1 MQDCNSC
8 GKCCIK
14 YSNGDLSASDQDID
28 MWELFKPDIAA
39 YVKKGLIWFSP
50 QSAKQLSLCPFLR
63 EAKNPEEPKKTIYTC
78 DIYYDR
84 PEDCRFYPVTVKQMI
99 NDECEMLQEGDLLNP
114 QKAQK
119 DLDKLLEDSRP
130 PFSSVA

>member
-1 MQDCNSC
+1 M
-8 GKCCIK
+8 
-14 YSNGDLSASDQDID
+14 SASEQDID

-50 QSAKQLSLCPFLR
+50 QSGKQLSLCPFLR
-63 EAKNPEEPKKTIYTC
+63 EGKSQEQPDKTIYTC

-99 NDECEMLQEGDLLNP
+99 NDECEMLQQGDLLNP
-114 QKAQK
+114 QQAQK

-130 PFSSVA
+130 NYE

>member
-8 GKCCIK
+8 GKCCVK

-28 MWELFKPDIAA
+28 MWKLFKPDIAA

-50 QSAKQLSLCPFLR
+50 KSGKQLSLCPFLR
-63 EAKNPEEPKKTIYTC
+63 ETENPKEPTKIHYTC

-99 NDECEMLQEGDLLNP
+99 NDECVMTNVKCGMADDNCA
-114 QKAQK
+114 KTN
-119 DLDKLLEDSRP
+119 DKCN
-130 PFSSVA
+130 

>member
-50 QSAKQLSLCPFLR
+50 KSGKQLSLCPFLR
-63 EAKNPEEPKKTIYTC
+63 EAKNPAEPTKIMYTC

-99 NDECEMLQEGDLLNP
+99 NDECEMLQQGDLHNP
-114 QKAQK
+114 KQAQK
-119 DLDKLLEDSRP
+119 DLDRLLSDSRP
-130 PFSSVA
+130 AFD

>member
-8 GKCCIK
+8 GKCCVK

-28 MWELFKPDIAA
+28 MWKLFKPDIAA

-50 QSAKQLSLCPFLR
+50 QRGKQLSFCPFLR
-63 EAKNPEEPKKTIYTC
+63 KIDNPKAPTKAHYTC

-84 PEDCRFYPVTVKQMI
+84 PEDCRFYPVTLKQMI
-99 NDECEMLQEGDLLNP
+99 NDECEMLQDRDLLNP
-114 QKAQK
+114 KQAQE
-119 DLDKLLEDSRP
+119 DLDHLLSDSRP
-130 PFSSVA
+130 AFD

>member
-8 GKCCIK
+8 GKCCVK

-28 MWELFKPDIAA
+28 MWVLFKPDIAA

-50 QSAKQLSLCPFLR
+50 QSGKQLSLCPFLR
-63 EAKNPEEPKKTIYTC
+63 EIKNPDVPNKMSYTC

-114 QKAQK
+114 NKAQK
-119 DLDKLLEDSRP
+119 DLDKLLTDSRP
-130 PFSSVA
+130 AFEKN

>member
-28 MWELFKPDIAA
+28 MWQLFKPDIAA

-50 QSAKQLSLCPFLR
+50 NSGKQLALCPFLR
-63 EAKNPEEPKKTIYTC
+63 EVKSEEQPAKSHYTC

-114 QKAQK
+114 QQAQK

-130 PFSSVA
+130 SYE

>member
-8 GKCCIK
+8 GKCCVK

-50 QSAKQLSLCPFLR
+50 HSGKQLTLCPFLR
-63 EAKNPEEPKKTIYTC
+63 EAKNPKKPNKTTYTC

-99 NDECEMLQEGDLLNP
+99 NDECEMLQKGDLLNP

-130 PFSSVA
+130 AYD

>member
-28 MWELFKPDIAA
+28 MWQLFKPDIAA

-50 QSAKQLSLCPFLR
+50 KSGEQLALCPFLR
-63 EAKNPEEPKKTIYTC
+63 EVKSEDQAGKSHYTC

-114 QKAQK
+114 QQAQK

-130 PFSSVA
+130 SYD

>member
-8 GKCCIK
+8 GKCCVK

-39 YVKKGLIWFSP
+39 YVKNGLIWFSP
-50 QSAKQLSLCPFLR
+50 TSGKQLSLCPFLR
-63 EAKNPEEPKKTIYTC
+63 ETKNTEEPNKILYTC

-114 QKAQK
+114 HKAQK

-130 PFSSVA
+130 AYD

>member
-1 MQDCNSC
+1 MQECNSC

-14 YSNGDLSASDQDID
+14 YSNGDLSASEQDLD
-28 MWELFKPDIAA
+28 MWKLFKPDIAE
-39 YVKKGLIWFSP
+39 YVKNGLIWFSP
-50 QSAKQLSLCPFLR
+50 QTGKSLSLCPFLR
-63 EAKNPEEPKKTIYTC
+63 KMPSQAHPQKSIYTC

-99 NDECEMLQEGDLLNP
+99 NDECEMLEERDLTNP
-114 QKAQK
+114 KKAQQ

-130 PFSSVA
+130 KFD

>member
-8 GKCCIK
+8 GKCCVK

-50 QSAKQLSLCPFLR
+50 KSGKQLSLCPFLR
-63 EAKNPEEPKKTIYTC
+63 ETENPKEPTKTHYTC

-84 PEDCRFYPVTVKQMI
+84 PEDCRFYPVTIKQMI

-114 QKAQK
+114 SQAQK
-119 DLDKLLEDSRP
+119 DLDHLLSDSRQA
-130 PFSSVA
+130 FD

>member
-50 QSAKQLSLCPFLR
+50 QSGNQLSLCPFLR
-63 EAKNPEEPKKTIYTC
+63 AAKNPENPNKTLYTC

-130 PFSSVA
+130 SYD

>member
-8 GKCCIK
+8 GKCCVK
-14 YSNGDLSASDQDID
+14 YSNGDLSASDEDLE
-28 MWELFKPDIAA
+28 MWKLFKPQIAE
-39 YVKKGLIWFSP
+39 YVQKGLIWFSP
-50 QSAKQLSLCPFLR
+50 TSGKRLSLCPFLR
-63 EAKNPEEPKKTIYTC
+63 EVPSDKPDKKPFYTC

-84 PEDCRFYPVTVKQMI
+84 PEDCRFYPVTVQQMI
-99 NDECEMLQEGDLLNP
+99 NDDCEMLQEGDLLNP

-130 PFSSVA
+130 NYD

>member
-14 YSNGDLSASDQDID
+14 YSNGDLSASEQDLE
-28 MWELFKPDIAA
+28 MWELFKPDIAE

-50 QSAKQLSLCPFLR
+50 KSGKQLALCPFLR
-63 EAKNPEEPKKTIYTC
+63 EVQDSKQPTKVSYTC

-84 PEDCRFYPVTVKQMI
+84 PEDCRFYPVTIKQMI
-99 NDECEMLQEGDLLNP
+99 NDNCEMLEEGDLLSP
-114 QKAQK
+114 TSAQIN
-119 DLDKLLEDSRP
+119 LDKLLANSRP
-130 PFSSVA
+130 AFE

>member
-8 GKCCIK
+8 GKCCVK

-50 QSAKQLSLCPFLR
+50 KSGKQLSLCPFLR
-63 EAKNPEEPKKTIYTC
+63 ETENPKEPTKIHYTC

-84 PEDCRFYPVTVKQMI
+84 PEDCRFYPVTIKQMI

-114 QKAQK
+114 SQAQK
-119 DLDKLLEDSRP
+119 DLDHLLSDSRQA
-130 PFSSVA
+130 FD

>member
-1 MQDCNSC
+1 MQNCNSC

-28 MWELFKPDIAA
+28 MWQLFKPDIAA

-50 QSAKQLSLCPFLR
+50 QNGQQLSLCPFLR
-63 EAKNPEEPKKTIYTC
+63 EEKNPVEPNKPFYTC

-99 NDECEMLQEGDLLNP
+99 NDECEMLQAEDLLNP

-119 DLDKLLEDSRP
+119 DLDKLLADSRP
-130 PFSSVA
+130 SFD